1 MRVGSIKNKMTT
13 FDATRFLLR
22 SFRLVL
28 VANAI
33 LPSTIEMTTPSS
45 SGVSTIINILN
56 IVGEG
61 VNKVNSELDDRQSKE
76 NTVVVPDP
84 INFNGVNMSLI
95 VLGKFILYESV
106 VVIIW
111 T

>member
-1 MRVGSIKNKMTT
+1 MTT
-13 FDATRFLLR
+13 FDATRFLLK
-22 SFRLVL
+22 SFRLVR

-33 LPSTIEMTTPSS
+33 MPSTIEMTTQSNI
-45 SGVSTIINILN
+45 GVSAIINILK
-56 IVGEG
+56 IVGDG
-61 VNKVNSELDDRQSKE
+61 VNKVNSELDERQSNE

-106 VVIIW
+106 VVMIW